1 MESILAKINC
11 RLSGNGCNILLFID
25 NAGCHPSDLRCK
37 FSNIKICFL
46 PANTTSKLQP
56 LDLGII
62 QNFKV
67 HYRNLFLK
75 YVLAKID
82 QSASSKEVSK
92 SVNVLVAIRWVA
104 VAWSQ
109 VKEETIRKCFHKAG
123 ILGADMSV
131 VERDEQDPFSE
142 ADEYMALQSLTTQA
156 MNTQEVCP
164 LQEYLNGEDGIALC
178 RDSDETCWEES
189 FFANLRQDQEDDHE
203 ETSGDE
209 EEDEQENPI
218 LHGAPLLVV
227 NSYKQANEYLEGV
240 QRFLQSKGHIQ
251 DAFTIGSVVDNIASL
266 QLAASRQTTLDSWLC
281 N

>member
-1 MESILAKINC
+1 M
-11 RLSGNGCNILLFID
+11 
-25 NAGCHPSDLRCK
+25 
-37 FSNIKICFL
+37 
-46 PANTTSKLQP
+46 
-56 LDLGII
+56 
-62 QNFKV
+62 
-67 HYRNLFLK
+67 K

-92 SVNVLVAIRWVA
+92 SVNVLVTIRWVA

-142 ADEYMALQSLTTQA
+142 ADEYMALQSLMTQT

-218 LHGAPLLVV
+218 LHGAPLLGINKLMNIWKEFNVL
-227 NSYKQANEYLEGV
+227 YKVKDTFKML
-240 QRFLQSKGHIQ
+240 
-251 DAFTIGSVVDNIASL
+251 L
-266 QLAASRQTTLDSWLC
+266 QLGRLLIILQVY

>member
-1 MESILAKINC
+1 MDSTIIESILAKMNR
-11 RLSGNGCNILLFID
+11 RLSGNGRNILLFID

-131 VERDEQDPFSE
+131 V
-142 ADEYMALQSLTTQA
+142 
-156 MNTQEVCP
+156 
-164 LQEYLNGEDGIALC
+164 
-178 RDSDETCWEES
+178 
-189 FFANLRQDQEDDHE
+189 
-203 ETSGDE
+203 
-209 EEDEQENPI
+209 
-218 LHGAPLLVV
+218 
-227 NSYKQANEYLEGV
+227 
-240 QRFLQSKGHIQ
+240 
-251 DAFTIGSVVDNIASL
+251 
-266 QLAASRQTTLDSWLC
+266 
-281 N
+281 

>member
-1 MESILAKINC
+1 MDSTIMESILAKINR
-11 RLSGNGCNILLFID
+11 RLSGNGRNILLFID

-82 QSASSKEVSK
+82 HYSK

-109 VKEETIRKCFHKAG
+109 VKEETIRKCVHKAG

-142 ADEYMALQSLTTQA
+142 ADEYMALQSLMTQT
-156 MNTQEVCP
+156 MNT
-164 LQEYLNGEDGIALC
+164 
-178 RDSDETCWEES
+178 
-189 FFANLRQDQEDDHE
+189 
-203 ETSGDE
+203 
-209 EEDEQENPI
+209 
-218 LHGAPLLVV
+218 
-227 NSYKQANEYLEGV
+227 
-240 QRFLQSKGHIQ
+240 
-251 DAFTIGSVVDNIASL
+251 
-266 QLAASRQTTLDSWLC
+266 
-281 N
+281 

>member
-1 MESILAKINC
+1 M
-11 RLSGNGCNILLFID
+11 FID

-131 VERDEQDPFSE
+131 VEHDEQDPFSE
-142 ADEYMALQSLTTQA
+142 ADEYMALQSLMTQT

-178 RDSDETCWEES
+178 RDCDETCWEES

-209 EEDEQENPI
+209 EEDGQENPI

-251 DAFTIGSVVDNIASL
+251 DAFTIGSVDDNITSL